1 MPTNACKKPK
11 LKQAFY
17 NYERLKRG
25 QIPYGYDRW
34 PDGTEASKVVKPIPL
49 APTSDDINSR
59 LDVPKGTSQVTRM
72 LECQSEP
79 RGEDSARPTRVDN
92 GVLPFY
98 DHYHLGLVVA

>member
-1 MPTNACKKPK
+1 MPTKACKKRK
-11 LKQAFY
+11 FKQSFY

-49 APTSDDINSR
+49 APSSDDSNSR
-59 LDVPKGTSQVTRM
+59 LDVPKGAPQDKGM
-72 LECQSEP
+72 LDCHSGP
-79 RGEDSARPTRVDN
+79 RVEDSVLPAQVDN

-98 DHYHLGLVVA
+98 DHYHLGMVVV